1 MSKTKISVM
10 LVALSM
16 TAGCS
21 PKYQVKLDSSPQ
33 GASVVCAGTKQ
44 GNTPVTIN
52 LYKDPKN
59 PGFIDASGCSA
70 RWTSGANAAYP
81 ARLKISSEGET
92 EYTVK
97 RPDAPGI
104 EKDERFAQ
112 KIKQKRQE
120 KKFFSETD
128 SSGKNHPSTML
139 CSYTGAEKTCL

>member
-1 MSKTKISVM
+1 
-10 LVALSM
+10 M
-16 TAGCS
+16 TVGCS

-44 GNTPVTIN
+44 GYTPVTVT
-52 LYKDPKN
+52 LYTAPKN
-59 PGFIDASGCSA
+59 PSYIDASGCSA
-70 RWTSGANAAYP
+70 KWTSGADAAYP
-81 ARLKISSEGET
+81 ARLKISPGSET

-112 KIKQKRQE
+112 KIKNKKQD

-128 SSGKNHPSTML
+128 STGKNHPSTML
-139 CSYTGAEKTCL
+139 CSYNGAEKTCL